1 MNARDITYGYAI
13 GFNDG
18 LKSSGGSE
26 PEPYLSDV
34 GTLKAVIDDDSS
46 NLSIVLSDNGNNDT
60 GEQIFSVYQY
70 TYAAKEISGSVT
82 TKSTT
87 TSGETTTT
95 TTKTKSWSRY
105 LIDKLYNKSGK
116 VIMQAVYS
124 DESKGKVSHY
134 LDENGRKIYLDGSYV
149 ND

>member
-1 MNARDITYGYAI
+1 MSFDD
-13 GFNDG
+13 GFMLG
-18 LKSSGGSE
+18 LSLGGGGST
-26 PEPYLSDV
+26 PEPYLSDE

-46 NLSIVLSDNGNNDT
+46 NLAIVLTDNGDNDT
-60 GEQIFSVYQY
+60 GEQKFTVYQY

-116 VIMQAVYS
+116 VIMQAVYA

-134 LDENGRKIYLDGSYV
+134 LDENGRKIYLDGGYA
-149 ND
+149 NE